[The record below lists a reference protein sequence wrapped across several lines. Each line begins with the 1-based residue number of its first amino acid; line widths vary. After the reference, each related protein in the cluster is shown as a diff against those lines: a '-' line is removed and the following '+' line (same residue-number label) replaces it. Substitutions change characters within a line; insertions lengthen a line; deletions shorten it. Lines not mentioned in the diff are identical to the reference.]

1 MVDINRDAEIP
12 VDDGA
17 DIATN
22 GDPNNASAGQKERK
36 DNAIRIFLDNRL
48 AILGLIVL
56 ILIILFSFVGP
67 LLYSTN
73 QTSPNLLNIN
83 LPPGPGG
90 PLGSDNN
97 GFNILGRLMYGGQVS
112 LEVSFAVASCVTIL
126 GAVYGA
132 ISGFFGKWIDS
143 IMMRIVDIGLSI
155 PVVFL
160 FIFMSRIFTPTKSLL
175 ILLLTLTVWFVP
187 ARLVRAETL
196 SLRTREYVTAAR
208 SMGGK
213 SRRIILRHIIPNS
226 IGTIVVNATFQV
238 ADAIIILATLE
249 FLGFSLP
256 PPTAT
261 WGGMLSDGS
270 QFLQDGYWWEVYP
283 ALILIVL
290 TVVSI
295 NFVGDGLRDAF
306 DVRLQ
311 RR

>member
-1 MVDINRDAEIP
+1 MVDALHHPGNS
-12 VDDGA
+12 VDDVFGA
-17 DIATN
+17 LAPETLV
-22 GDPNNASAGQKERK
+22 DPTERGEG
-36 DNAIRIFLDNRL
+36 AFRIFLDNRL
-48 AILGLIVL
+48 AIVGLGTLLLV
-56 ILIILFSFVGP
+56 ILFSFVGP
-67 LLYSTN
+67 VLYPTN
-73 QTSPNLLNIN
+73 QSSPNLLNIN
-83 LPPGPGG
+83 LPPGSGG

-112 LEVSFAVASCVTIL
+112 LEVSFAVAACVTIL
-126 GAVYGA
+126 GVVYGA
-132 ISGFFGKWIDS
+132 ISGFFGKLVDA

-160 FIFMSRIFTPTKSLL
+160 FIFMSRIFTPTKTLL
-175 ILLLTLTVWFVP
+175 ILLLSLTVWFVP
-187 ARLVRAETL
+187 ARLIRAETL
-196 SLRTREYVTAAR
+196 SLRTREYVTAST
-208 SMGGK
+208 SMGGR
-213 SRRIILRHIIPNS
+213 SRRIIARHIIPNT

-283 ALILIVL
+283 ALIIIVL

-295 NFVGDGLRDAF
+295 NFIGDGLRDAF

>member
-1 MVDINRDAEIP
+1 MTNTYRSGESP
-12 VDDGA
+12 PEDGMNSDGVA
-17 DIATN
+17 PKEFQPRT
-22 GDPNNASAGQKERK
+22 DPERA
-36 DNAIRIFLDNRL
+36 DNAARTFLDNRL
-48 AILGLIVL
+48 AILGLGFL
-56 ILIILFSFVGP
+56 IAIFVFSFVGP
-67 LLYSTN
+67 LLYPTN
-73 QTSPNLLNIN
+73 QTAPNLLDVN

-112 LEVSFAVASCVTIL
+112 LEISFAVAACVTVL

-132 ISGFFGKWIDS
+132 ISGFFGKWVDS

-160 FIFMSRIFTPTKSLL
+160 FIFMSRIFTPTKFLL

-187 ARLVRAETL
+187 ARLIRAETL
-196 SLRTREYVTAAR
+196 SLRTREYVTAAK
-208 SMGGK
+208 SMGGRP
-213 SRRIILRHIIPNS
+213 RRIIFRHIIPNT